1 MCGAIAGINYLLNA
15 TYFNQSKTGGFR
27 NALSNITGVPACWIN
42 ITDVTAYNL
51 NPNGS
56 LGSPASRRLLQAP
69 TPLTLDLGLY
79 ETGPGPRRRL
89 VQAGTGAGAATG
101 AALGI
106 GSFLPSTNGNGVL
119 NSLNNAYD
127 NGQLADSILPDP
139 LQLELLK
146 ITPSGVSNHH
156 VTFEHWCLV
165 FVTRTQLCVIVL
177 HLLPCS
183 VALRVRNAFLP
194 HGILVECVRNQTL
207 GP

>member
-42 ITDVTAYNL
+42 ITDVTAYN
-51 NPNGS
+51 
-56 LGSPASRRLLQAP
+56 RRLLQAP

-165 FVTRTQLCVIVL
+165 
-177 HLLPCS
+177 LL
-183 VALRVRNAFLP
+183 
-194 HGILVECVRNQTL
+194 
-207 GP
+207 